1 MKQGK
6 RILAIFCVLSVF
18 IFQSGVPVCSGQ
30 EEHKKHQKN
39 YLKDRVILAAERGA
53 GENRPPEL
61 DGYGICRMEWLQEA
75 KSGEKIL
82 DFYAGYLEKGKDVE
96 QVIRE
101 LEHAD
106 GIVCAEPDYLCYS
119 LSSQEVSYPFDDA
132 VVEQRWH
139 LRAVR
144 AAEAWKKLEDR
155 GIRPGE
161 GTVVAVVD
169 TGVSLQHPELFDN
182 LWYNAAEAA
191 GEEGVDDDGNGYVDD
206 IYGVNLVNSFT
217 DMTDSC
223 GHGTQMAGII
233 ALGPGAA
240 GSVGISYGSRVM
252 PVKIGTDRNFGTD
265 AAVEGIRYAAA
276 NGADVINMSFGT
288 YHDSLLLRTAIQEAS
303 EHCMLAAAAG
313 NEGLPIEND
322 YLDQEAGNVYPAAY
336 PEVVG
341 VMALD
346 MQEKIGSYSNWDA
359 DPGEGAEYEL
369 SAPGSVVYSTLPGGT
384 YDNISGTSPAAAM
397 VSGAMAVY
405 RSMYPDRERNP
416 SAWLQ
421 KRFVESQTHTI
432 QHRVSQGVK
441 LHYKRLDLLDLV
453 DFWLGGSIFP
463 PEGSGEPVE
472 SAKPE
477 SPPVP
482 SETKKPENPPV
493 SMETKEPESPPVP
506 SETEGPESPPVLM
519 ETEEPGSPP
528 VSSETKEPENPSF
541 SSGKEKTENPTA
553 PSAKVEP
560 ESPLAPSEAVEAEK
574 QFRTS
579 RVILKRSYKKKKRR
593 AKLSWKLPGRKV
605 DQWYIYRSSRKDRG
619 YKLWK
624 KTGRKKITV
633 TCGRKKMYYRVA
645 ASGIFDGKTVK
656 SKKSGVKS
664 CIRI

>member
-39 YLKDRVILAAERGA
+39 YLEDRVILAAERGA

-119 LSSQEVSYPFDDA
+119 LSSQEVFYPFDDA
-132 VVEQRWH
+132 VVAQRWH

-233 ALGPGAA
+233 GLGPGAA
-240 GSVGISYGSRVM
+240 GSVGIAYGSRVM

-313 NEGLPIEND
+313 NEGLPTEND

-369 SAPGSVVYSTLPGGT
+369 AAPGSAVYSTLPVGT

-416 SAWLQ
+416 AAWLQ
-421 KRFVESQTHTI
+421 KHFVESQTHTI

-441 LHYKRLDLLDLV
+441 LHYKRLDLLELV

-463 PEGSGEPVE
+463 PEDPGEPVE

-477 SPPVP
+477 
-482 SETKKPENPPV
+482 NPPV
-493 SMETKEPESPPVP
+493 
-506 SETEGPESPPVLM
+506 L
-519 ETEEPGSPP
+519 
-528 VSSETKEPENPSF
+528 SETKEPENLSF

-553 PSAKVEP
+553 PSAKVDP

-579 RVILKRSYKKKKRR
+579 RIILKRRYKKKKRR
-593 AKLSWKLPGRKV
+593 AILSWKLPGRKV

-645 ASGIFDGKTVK
+645 PSGIFDGKKVK